1 MTARRSTQNE
11 RIRLLLTSYGL
22 EDILLVHDVEEEYVV
37 GLLVDQGLIELE
49 EYFNEDETDELG
61 A

>member
-1 MTARRSTQNE
+1 MTARRSIQNE

>member
-1 MTARRSTQNE
+1 MTARRSIQNE

-49 EYFNEDETDELG
+49 EYFNEDETNELG